1 MSAKNVVEFCL
12 VSSSTRRRFFPQVL
26 WGDKR
31 RAVVRIGQRAVC
43 GGGTGHAKINVVY
56 RTRVLSL
63 VKDSVLAV
71 SNLETAEN

>member
-12 VSSSTRRRFFPQVL
+12 VCSSTRRRFFPQVL

-43 GGGTGHAKINVVY
+43 GGGTGHAKIIRGIPN
-56 RTRVLSL
+56 TG
-63 VKDSVLAV
+63 AV
-71 SNLETAEN
+71 ACEGFGPGRFEP